1 MALVE
6 VAAITSMEIR
16 LIQEATEASVVVAE
30 GIARITEATAA
41 SVAEVVPRLAIM
53 AEPAASA
60 AEVAAMVIAAVAPEP
75 VVLEQEEDRLCQAL
89 LREAEEEDSVLVGQY
104 S

>member
-1 MALVE
+1 M
-6 VAAITSMEIR
+6 R
-16 LIQEATEASVVVAE
+16 KPQEASAAVAE

-60 AEVAAMVIAAVAPEP
+60 AAVAAMVIVAVAPEP

-89 LREAEEEDSVLVGQY
+89 LREAAEEDSVLVGQY